1 MGVAQSNVST
11 ANALSSLITGLV
23 NITPT
28 EGCTDDQLARL
39 QLMRTYLQG
48 MAEPDTSD
56 TNSERLFELIE
67 SASIERLREEFS
79 VIPDV
84 NIPFHDG
91 KTLFIHAVEKK
102 KIEVCRLLIELGA
115 DVNKKGRQNNT
126 PLISACYAVDTDIC
140 RLILD
145 NGGAA
150 SINEYYMDSTAIVV
164 AVNKNQID
172 IVRLLLERGANIRE
186 HGATTLTKTTVLH
199 KAVQNMNLDMCT
211 LLIENGAKM
220 NELDLH
226 DRTPLYYV
234 SQEIDV
240 SGRLMLESL
249 ANSFAIPGIQ
259 RTMAEKREIR
269 EFLIA
274 HGATL

>member
-1 MGVAQSNVST
+1 M
-11 ANALSSLITGLV
+11 
-23 NITPT
+23 PT

-39 QLMRTYLQG
+39 ALMRTYLQG
-48 MAEPDTSD
+48 MAEPDASD
-56 TNSERLFELIE
+56 TNSKSLFDLIE
-67 SASIERLREEFS
+67 SESIERIREEFS
-79 VIPDV
+79 AIPDV
-84 NIPFHDG
+84 NTPFYDG
-91 KTLFIHAVEKK
+91 KTLLIHAVEKK

-150 SINEYYMDSTAIVV
+150 SINEYYMDSPAIVV
-164 AVNKNQID
+164 AVDKNQID

-199 KAVQNMNLDMCT
+199 KAVQNINLDMCA

-220 NELDLH
+220 NELDLN
-226 DRTPLYYV
+226 DRTPLYYA
-234 SQEIDV
+234 SQEIGV
-240 SGRLMLESL
+240 LETGMLSPWGSPAL
-249 ANSFAIPGIQ
+249 PGIQ
-259 RTMAEKREIR
+259 ITMERKREIR
-269 EFLIA
+269 ELLVA